1 MRPAADA
8 PAGAVSRTLHELAL
22 ALALGVATAAN
33 ARTPMLLHRDGFDA
47 GTLCASTVTPGRGG
61 GGGALRVLPGESC
74 SFAAEGR
81 LAPEAGTLSFWVR
94 PEDWSDADA
103 HGQLFFEWSGQA
115 GGEPFQ
121 LAVGR
126 PAEPGLARL
135 SVAFGAFGDRHQ
147 RLFQITAPVAWRTGV
162 WTRLDVSW
170 ERGEFVLYANGQAGE
185 RMSLASE
192 ALPPATGG
200 RIRLTP
206 RPGPQQ
212 ASAATALDALEL
224 WDAALPADRIAKRQQ
239 AELLPPLPPARI
251 SAPRLPLAPAPDGRL
266 EDAWARATRVPLLAD
281 AETGFAGLVVPHAS
295 FAWSEAALHVALEAP
310 LTDPVDAFELVL
322 APAGGEPLR
331 LRITR
336 TGLASGSAVPGV
348 AFASQ
353 GDAEAWSAELALPL
367 AALGLAPR
375 AGEAL
380 GLELAHRPAR
390 PGALG
395 AGARLAGSLALG
407 GPADGVRVRAAPAL
421 AAEGRLAFELEREAE
436 TRATLELVGADGA
449 RERERARFR
458 GSREFTLE
466 TAARAGTLRLGVE
479 DDEAGA
485 LLDLSARVAR
495 LELPG
500 LVLVP
505 DTRARS
511 LVAELDLGWLDG
523 RWLDAL
529 AAGSAHARLVDHGPA
544 GEEAHAVSLREGK
557 GEVRLASG
565 LASGAH
571 RLALELASGAETLRF
586 EREVEVPELPW
597 LGTRIGES
605 DRVLEPWLP
614 LGYDADGGLSVWGRR
629 YRFDGALL
637 RAVEGRGGPML
648 RGPVALRLASA
659 AGAETLVT
667 TASELAERSPAR
679 AELRGTGSFP
689 HAGIEVRWTS
699 ALEYDGL
706 VLTHLTLAPSRA
718 NTRVDELV
726 LELPLASRYAKYLRG
741 TSHGSMLWRGRVP
754 WNGRLFESRFEP
766 FLWLTDEREGFLWFA
781 ESAAN
786 WVGAER
792 PAAVRVRGGAEA
804 GITLRLIGEPTVLPG
819 PLEYTFGFQATPV
832 KPELPDARAWNFGV
846 GGRPTPHER
855 AIVHYDGYAV
865 ADGLFE
871 LARPAAV
878 AAADRELARERGARP
893 FYYGITSATADFHPV
908 FRLFAPLWRSAWSV
922 AYPGGAREATD
933 FRAALPEH
941 RVVGV
946 CPIDPDWQTR
956 TLFDVER
963 LLRETGALGVYTDTD
978 EVFADDNPRHGC
990 GATDAFGRRLAT
1002 FGILGK
1008 RRFARRLATLV
1019 REVDGGR
1026 RYWMSHAHTRL
1037 IPPVTGFA
1045 DFWLPGEE
1053 LTGRVARRPDFY
1065 LRGLGETAWRV
1076 EYRGDSSGVVH
1087 VLLPQLERGAGRAAV
1102 ADPSFTEGLLAMAAV
1117 NDVNVSS
1124 AFTNVERTGEYW
1136 GLRERLGLVGAEFAG
1151 HWEDELPVR
1160 ALAAGGHVSLYRTEG
1175 GPVLVVASRAA
1186 HADDVELE
1194 LEPAALGLG
1203 PHFVAK
1209 DERSG
1214 RKLETRGARLVVPLG
1229 ERRWTYVSLR

>member
-1 MRPAADA
+1 MGRAQRVFGAWARASAVVAALAPALPAAA
-8 PAGAVSRTLHELAL
+8 ATPARLFRA
-22 ALALGVATAAN
+22 
-33 ARTPMLLHRDGFDA
+33 DFDA
-47 GTLCASTVTPGRGG
+47 GTPCAATLVPGRGG
-61 GGGALRVLPGESC
+61 AGRALRLLPGESC
-74 SFAAEGR
+74 SFSSEGW
-81 LAPEAGTLSFWVR
+81 LAREAGTLSLWVR

-103 HGQLFFEWSGQA
+103 RPQLFFEGSGQA

-162 WTRLDVSW
+162 WTRLDVTW
-170 ERGEFVLYANGQAGE
+170 ERGEFLIYANGRAGE
-185 RMSLASE
+185 RMSLVSE

-224 WDAALPADRIAKRQQ
+224 WDAAFPADRIAKRHQ

-266 EDAWARATRVPLLAD
+266 DESWAGATRVPLLAD

-295 FAWSEAALHVALEAP
+295 FAWSETALHVALEAP
-310 LTDPVDAFELVL
+310 LTAPADAFELAL

-331 LRITR
+331 VRITPA
-336 TGLASGSAVPGV
+336 GLASGSDVRGIVGA
-348 AFASQ
+348 ALRHA
-353 GDAEAWSAELALPL
+353 DAWSAELALPL
-367 AALGLAPR
+367 ARPQP
-375 AGEAL
+375 GEAL
-380 GLELAHRPAR
+380 GFELVHRPVQ

-395 AGARLAGSLALG
+395 VGARLAGALALG
-407 GPADGVRVRAAPAL
+407 GAADGVRVHAAPAL
-421 AAEGRLAFELEREAE
+421 AAESRFAFELEREAE
-436 TRATLELVGADGA
+436 ARATLELVGADGS

-458 GSREFTLE
+458 GRRELALARE
-466 TAARAGTLRLGVE
+466 ARAGTLRLEVE
-479 DDEAGA
+479 DDAAGA
-485 LLDLSARVAR
+485 LLELSARVAP

-523 RWLDAL
+523 RWLGAL
-529 AAGSAHARLVDHGPA
+529 SAGSAQARLVDRGPA
-544 GEEAHAVSLREGK
+544 GEEAHALPLREGR

-565 LASGAH
+565 LAPGLH
-571 RLALELASGAETLRF
+571 RLTLELASGAETLRLT
-586 EREVEVPELPW
+586 REVEVPELPW
-597 LGTRIGES
+597 LGTQAGVS

-614 LGYDADGGLSVWGRR
+614 VEVAADGGLRVWGRR
-629 YRFDGALL
+629 YHFEGPLL
-637 RAVEGRGGPML
+637 RAVEGRGGPLL

-659 AGAETLVT
+659 AGVETLAT
-667 TASELAERSPAR
+667 TASELAERSAVR

-689 HAGIEVRWTS
+689 LAGIAVRWTS

-706 VLTHLTLAPSRA
+706 VLTRLELAPTRA
-718 NTRVDELV
+718 ATRVDELV

-741 TSHGSMLWRGRVP
+741 TRHGSMLWRGRVP
-754 WNGRLFESRFEP
+754 WNGRLFENRFEP

-781 ESAAN
+781 ESDAN
-786 WVGAER
+786 WVGAQR
-792 PAAVRVRGGAEA
+792 PGAVKVRGGAEA
-804 GITLRLIGEPTVLPG
+804 GMKLRLIGEPTVLPG
-819 PLEYTFGFQATPV
+819 PLAYTFGFQATPV

-878 AAADRELARERGARP
+878 AAADRALARERGVRP

-922 AYPGGAREATD
+922 AYPGGAREAT
-933 FRAALPEH
+933 ALRGAVPEH

-990 GATDAFGRRLAT
+990 GAADAFGRRVAT

-1008 RRFARRLATLV
+1008 RQFAKRLATLV
-1019 REVDGGR
+1019 REVGGGR

-1053 LTGRVARRPDFY
+1053 LTGRVAHRPDFY
-1065 LRGLGETAWRV
+1065 LRGLAEQAWRV
-1076 EYRGDSSGVVH
+1076 EYRGESSGIVH
-1087 VLLPQLERGAGRAAV
+1087 VLLPQLERGAGSAAV
-1102 ADPSFTEGLLAMAAV
+1102 EDASFTEGLLAMAAV
-1117 NDVNVSS
+1117 SDVNVSS

-1136 GLRERLGLVGAEFAG
+1136 GLRERLGLASAEFTG
-1151 HWEDELPVR
+1151 HWEPDLPVR
-1160 ALAAGGHVSLYRTEG
+1160 ALATDARVSLYRAAK

-1186 HADDVELE
+1186 HTGDVELE
-1194 LEPAALGLG
+1194 LELEPGTLGLATG
-1203 PHFVAK
+1203 FVAR

-1214 RKLETRGARLVVPLG
+1214 KLLERRGAHLVVPLG
-1229 ERRWTYVSLR
+1229 GRRWTYVSLR